1 MARLFNILS
10 FLSLLAFAW
19 PLGTMA
25 RIILENTAIKSSSY
39 NQPNKW
45 QYLGCFNE
53 KIDLEASGGERALY
67 AGIWGSLPTLTVRI
81 CITFCDW
88 NTHEYAVLEYAQ
100 CVLIHSSF
108 PGN

>member
-1 MARLFNILS
+1 VHWICNERLSHKARMVINNI
-10 FLSLLAFAW
+10 FLGF
-19 PLGTMA
+19 
-25 RIILENTAIKSSSY
+25 NTAIKSSSY
-39 NQPNKW
+39 NPLNKW

-67 AGIWGSLPTLTVRI
+67 AGILGSLPTMTVRI

-88 NTHEYAVLEYAQ
+88 NTYEYAGLEYAQ
-100 CVLIHSSF
+100 CVLIHSFF